1 LSVRVEGLTR
11 IYGVQ
16 RAVDNISF
24 EVHGGQITGFLGPN
38 GAGKSTTMKMLTCY
52 LAPTSGKANVAGYDI
67 EEQSIE
73 VRKRIGYLPEH
84 NPLYTEMYVKEYLR
98 FIAGI
103 SKYSGHVSNRINELI
118 EMTGLGVEKHKKIGM
133 LSKGYRQRVG
143 LAQALLHNPEVLILD
158 EPTSGLD
165 PNQVVEIRGL
175 IKEVGKEKT
184 VLLSTHIMQE
194 VQAMCS
200 RVIII
205 NKGKIVADN
214 PTEELT
220 QQASGNNMLRVE
232 FKNPVK
238 ASDLKKIN
246 GVLDVEQK
254 GKVWILFYD
263 AKDDLRDTIFKW
275 AVANDNTI
283 YEMEREGR
291 SLESIFQSFTK
302 E

>member
-1 LSVRVEGLTR
+1 LSVKVEGLTK
-11 IYGVQ
+11 IYGEQ
-16 RAVDNISF
+16 YAVDSISF
-24 EVHGGQITGFLGPN
+24 EVPSGQITGFLGPN

-52 LAPTSGKANVAGYDI
+52 LAPTSGKATVAGYDI
-67 EEQSIE
+67 EENSME

-103 SKYSGHVSNRINELI
+103 AQYEGNVSQRINELI

-143 LAQALLHNPEVLILD
+143 LAQALLNNPEVLILD

-165 PNQVVEIRGL
+165 PNQVVEIRNL

-184 VLLSTHIMQE
+184 VILSTHIMQE

-205 NKGKIVADN
+205 NKGKIAADN
-214 PTEELT
+214 STEELT
-220 QQASGNNMLRVE
+220 QQATGNNLLRVE
-232 FKNPVK
+232 FKNPVT
-238 ASDLKKIN
+238 AAELKKIP
-246 GVLDVEQK
+246 GVIEAEQK
-254 GKVWILFYD
+254 GKIWILFSESQ
-263 AKDDLRDTIFKW
+263 DDLRDAVFKW
-275 AVANDNTI
+275 AVANNNTI

-291 SLESIFQSFTK
+291 SLENIFHNLTK
-302 E
+302 

>member
-1 LSVRVEGLTR
+1 MKSIFYHSGQFYMKYLHPKAL
-11 IYGVQ
+11 
-16 RAVDNISF
+16 F
-24 EVHGGQITGFLGPN
+24 E
-38 GAGKSTTMKMLTCY
+38 
-52 LAPTSGKANVAGYDI
+52 
-67 EEQSIE
+67 
-73 VRKRIGYLPEH
+73 
-84 NPLYTEMYVKEYLR
+84 
-98 FIAGI
+98 
-103 SKYSGHVSNRINELI
+103 RINELI
-118 EMTGLGVEKHKKIGM
+118 EMTGLGIEKHKKIGM

-143 LAQALLHNPEVLILD
+143 LAQALFNNPEVLILD

-165 PNQVVEIRGL
+165 PNQVVEIRNL
-175 IKEVGKEKT
+175 IREVGKEKT

-205 NKGKIVADN
+205 NKGIIVADN

-220 QQASGNNMLRVE
+220 QQAQGNNLLRVE
-232 FKNPVK
+232 FKNPTK
-238 ASDLKKIN
+238 AEDLRKIN

-254 GKVWILFYD
+254 GKTWLLYSD
-263 AKDDLRDTIFKW
+263 ANTDLRDAIFKW

-291 SLESIFQSFTK
+291 SLESIFQNLTRDK